1 VTRQLDHVSAQV
13 CIYCSGAWHL
23 NHSTGMGVHDWLS
36 KPSDAD
42 EMPLTTIRSLQLRCS
57 ENMTAGEVVHRV
69 NSGFVALFTTGGGP
83 SVSGYGRGAPR
94 GGRGNPEPLGGDVRC
109 GDRGAGLR
117 LSSWSGVFGGLG
129 GACACA
135 YCRRSSKL
143 GRSKLTIESG
153 RPELNCS
160 SERRPGETNSPECR
174 GCISS
179 VTTDGNSSEDT
190 TRYLP
195 SSAGLV

>member
-1 VTRQLDHVSAQV
+1 VVLIRS
-13 CIYCSGAWHL
+13 S
-23 NHSTGMGVHDWLS
+23 
-36 KPSDAD
+36 PSDVSKEHD
-42 EMPLTTIRSLQLRCS
+42 RWPIF
-57 ENMTAGEVVHRV
+57 HRV

-94 GGRGNPEPLGGDVRC
+94 GGRGSPDPLGGDVRC

-117 LSSWSGVFGGLG
+117 LSSWSGVLGGLG

-160 SERRPGETNSPECR
+160 SDRRPGETNSPECR

-195 SSAGLV
+195 SSDGLV